1 MQVVVANCYFVDV
14 VVVSGVW
21 VSMVCVVVE
30 VVVLDPVQVVVLS
43 KRSDQLRLVLQEGEG
58 VLHVQSR
65 SLGHR
70 VVAYRHRYRSLLQT
84 LGSGLLDGL
93 GYSRPSG
100 WRKSKLRYQ
109 CGEYPE

>member
-1 MQVVVANCYFVDV
+1 M
-14 VVVSGVW
+14 VW
-21 VSMVCVVVE
+21 VVVE
-30 VVVLDPVQVVVLS
+30 VVVLDPDVQVVVLS
-43 KRSDQLRLVLQEGEG
+43 KRSDQLRLVLQEVEV